1 MTGVLLSTGLRRRP
15 GVGALESGFRG
26 PGIEYSTS
34 VSEGWTDRM
43 DLRQQLHD
51 AMWVRVLFTLALLM
65 GVLWVQIDNH
75 GVVTGEVLLGV
86 GIVALVNL
94 PMYIVER
101 RLPTRTAAAI
111 IVACDLALVTAA
123 IIFAGGTL
131 SAVGIFYVWPIVFSA
146 VFLPAVRARTPPRE
160 PPASPTS
167 TVWEFQHVG
176 WLHVSA
182 LVAEIQVPPNW
193 MLITVCLHV
202 AAFMLVALLSGRLAQ
217 ALIGS
222 TAQLSGAKADTEAQL
237 RRMQATNEQLRVMSE
252 SSRVFLRHQEVAALI
267 PEALAQIAG
276 ATGMRS
282 GFALILNHNTGDF
295 EERAL
300 IGGLSADAA
309 RRYKE
314 LNIVD
319 VARTGAEQYEA
330 VTDPQVG
337 RLLKAMEKDGFRGFL
352 AAPLEAKHELLGV
365 VCLLYRANEA
375 VPEAAVPTLRALTDQ
390 VALVVRNI
398 QYNEE
403 LARKNEELTHLDQ
416 LKSDFMA
423 TMSHELRTPLT
434 SIIGYS
440 DMLLSGMTGELNE
453 KQSAFVDSIL
463 KGGESLLNLI
473 NDVLDLTKI
482 EAGRLELNREAVDL
496 RAALLGVLPVVKPRA
511 QDKRIRISTFLPTD
525 LPLVWAD
532 PGKLNQ
538 ILLNLI
544 TNGIK
549 YTHENGSVS
558 VEARTVDDTVEIWV
572 NDTGIGIAQGGPG
585 QGVPALHAD
594 RLLGDAVAGRDR
606 PRTGDRARAR
616 RAPRRRHPRAEQ
628 TRKGLQLHLHHAD
641 INEAGRPAGRGQDQ
655 LRARGGAQRG
665 QCHPGR
671 RRRP

>member
-1 MTGVLLSTGLRRRP
+1 M
-15 GVGALESGFRG
+15 
-26 PGIEYSTS
+26 
-34 VSEGWTDRM
+34 
-43 DLRQQLHD
+43 
-51 AMWVRVLFTLALLM
+51 
-65 GVLWVQIDNH
+65 QIDDH
-75 GVVTGEVLLGV
+75 GVVAGEVLLGV

-111 IVACDLALVTAA
+111 IVASDLALVTAG
-123 IIFAGGTL
+123 IIFAGGAL
-131 SAVGIFYVWPIVFSA
+131 SAEGVFYVLADRLLGGV
-146 VFLPAVRARTPPRE
+146 PPRMAA
-160 PPASPTS
+160 PYAAAGAASVAYV
-167 TVWEFQHVG
+167 TVWELQHVG
-176 WLHVSA
+176 WLERLRA
-182 LVAEIQVPPNW
+182 GGGDPVPPNW
-193 MLITVCLHV
+193 MLITVFLHV

-222 TAQLSGAKADTEAQL
+222 TAQLSDAKADTEEQL

-252 SSRVFLRHQEVAALI
+252 SSRVFLRHQDVTGLM
-267 PEALAQIAG
+267 PDALAQIGG
-276 ATGMRS
+276 ATGVRS

-300 IGGLSADAA
+300 FGDATSEVA

-314 LNIVD
+314 LNLVD
-319 VARTGAEQYEA
+319 VAARRRRTLRLGHRPAGRPAAEGDGE
-330 VTDPQVG
+330 G
-337 RLLKAMEKDGFRGFL
+337 RLPWLPRRAARGQAR
-352 AAPLEAKHELLGV
+352 AA
-365 VCLLYRANEA
+365 RRR
-375 VPEAAVPTLRALTDQ
+375 VPALPCRTRPSPRPPSPPCARSRGQ

-463 KGGESLLNLI
+463 KGGEALLNLI

-558 VEARTVDDTVEIWV
+558 VEARTMDETVEIWV
-572 NDTGIGIAQGGPG
+572 NDTGIGISREDQDKVFQRFTQIDSSATRSQGGTG
-585 QGVPALHAD
+585 LGLAIVRELVELH
-594 RLLGDAVAGRDR
+594 
-606 PRTGDRARAR
+606 
-616 RAPRRRHPRAEQ
+616 
-628 TRKGLQLHLHHAD
+628 
-641 INEAGRPAGRGQDQ
+641 
-655 LRARGGAQRG
+655 GGAIRVQSKLG
-665 QCHPGR
+665 KGSSFIFTMPISTKPADPLAAGKIS
-671 RRRP
+671 

>member
-1 MTGVLLSTGLRRRP
+1 
-15 GVGALESGFRG
+15 
-26 PGIEYSTS
+26 
-34 VSEGWTDRM
+34 M
-43 DLRQQLHD
+43 DLRTQLHD
-51 AMWVRVLFTLALLM
+51 AMWVRVLFTVALLT
-65 GVLWVQIDNH
+65 GVLWVQIDDH
-75 GVVTGEVLLGV
+75 GLVAAEALLGAA
-86 GIVALVNL
+86 IVALVNL

-111 IVACDLALVTAA
+111 MVAVDLALVTAGVV
-123 IIFAGGTL
+123 FAGGAL
-131 SAVGIFYVWPIVFSA
+131 SAEGIFYVWPIVFSA
-146 VFLPAVRARTPPRE
+146 VFLPAWAPYTAAAV
-160 PPASPTS
+160 ASAS
-167 TVWEFQHVG
+167 YIVVWELQHVG
-176 WLHVSA
+176 WLNVSA

-193 MLITVCLHV
+193 MLITVFLHV

-217 ALIGS
+217 ALLGS
-222 TAQLSGAKADTEAQL
+222 SAQLSGAKADTEEQL

-252 SSRVFLRHQEVAALI
+252 SSRVFLRHQDVDRLV

-276 ATGMRS
+276 ATATRN
-282 GFALILNHNTGDF
+282 GFALVLNRNTGDF

-300 IGGLSADAA
+300 LGDLSTETV

-314 LNIVD
+314 LGIVD
-319 VARTGAEQYEA
+319 VSEAGAERHES
-330 VTDPQVG
+330 VTDPRVG
-337 RLLKAMEKDGFRGFL
+337 RLLKEMEKDGFRGFL
-352 AAPLEAKHELLGV
+352 VAPLEAKHEALGV
-365 VCLLYRANEA
+365 ICLLYRAQDV
-375 VPEAAVPTLRALTDQ
+375 VPAAAVPALRALSDQ

-403 LARKNEELTHLDQ
+403 LARKNDELTHLDQ

-558 VEARTVDDTVEIWV
+558 VEARTLDGQVEIWV
-572 NDTGIGIAQGGPG
+572 NDTGIGIAREDQDKVFQRFTQIDSSATRSQGGTGLGLAIVRELVELHGGTIRVQSKLAKGSSFIFTMPISTT
-585 QGVPALHAD
+585 PADPLA
-594 RLLGDAVAGRDR
+594 AG
-606 PRTGDRARAR
+606 
-616 RAPRRRHPRAEQ
+616 
-628 TRKGLQLHLHHAD
+628 K
-641 INEAGRPAGRGQDQ
+641 IS
-655 LRARGGAQRG
+655 
-665 QCHPGR
+665 
-671 RRRP
+671 

>member
-1 MTGVLLSTGLRRRP
+1 M
-15 GVGALESGFRG
+15 A
-26 PGIEYSTS
+26 
-34 VSEGWTDRM
+34 
-43 DLRQQLHD
+43 
-51 AMWVRVLFTLALLM
+51 
-65 GVLWVQIDNH
+65 
-75 GVVTGEVLLGV
+75 
-86 GIVALVNL
+86 
-94 PMYIVER
+94 
-101 RLPTRTAAAI
+101 
-111 IVACDLALVTAA
+111 
-123 IIFAGGTL
+123 
-131 SAVGIFYVWPIVFSA
+131 
-146 VFLPAVRARTPPRE
+146 
-160 PPASPTS
+160 
-167 TVWEFQHVG
+167 VWELQHVG
-176 WLHVSA
+176 WLDVSA

-193 MLITVCLHV
+193 MLITVFLHV

-252 SSRVFLRHQEVAALI
+252 SSRVFLRHQDVRRAHPGGARPDRRRDRRAQRLRAHPQPQHAA
-267 PEALAQIAG
+267 
-276 ATGMRS
+276 TSRS
-282 GFALILNHNTGDF
+282 A
-295 EERAL
+295 RS
-300 IGGLSADAA
+300 SASVTSDAV

-314 LNIVD
+314 LGIVD
-319 VARTGAEQYEA
+319 VAEDRRRALRA

-365 VCLLYRANEA
+365 VCLLHRANEA
-375 VPEAAVPTLRALTDQ
+375 VPEAAVATLRALSDQ

-558 VEARTVDDTVEIWV
+558 VEARTVDGLVEIWV
-572 NDTGIGIAQGGPG
+572 NDTGIGIAREDQDKVFQRFTQIDSSATRSQGGTGLGLAIVRELVELHGGTIRVQSKLGKGSSFIFTMPISTK
-585 QGVPALHAD
+585 PADPLA
-594 RLLGDAVAGRDR
+594 AG
-606 PRTGDRARAR
+606 
-616 RAPRRRHPRAEQ
+616 
-628 TRKGLQLHLHHAD
+628 K
-641 INEAGRPAGRGQDQ
+641 IS
-655 LRARGGAQRG
+655 
-665 QCHPGR
+665 
-671 RRRP
+671 

>member
-1 MTGVLLSTGLRRRP
+1 
-15 GVGALESGFRG
+15 
-26 PGIEYSTS
+26 
-34 VSEGWTDRM
+34 
-43 DLRQQLHD
+43 
-51 AMWVRVLFTLALLM
+51 MWVRVLFTVALLT
-65 GVLWVQIDNH
+65 GVLWVQIDDH
-75 GVVTGEVLLGV
+75 GPVAAEALLGL

-101 RLPTRTAAAI
+101 RLSARTAAAI
-111 IVACDLALVTAA
+111 IVVSDLVLVTAGV
-123 IIFAGGTL
+123 IFAGGAL
-131 SAVGIFYVWPIVFSA
+131 SAEGIFYVWPIVFST
-146 VFLPAVRARTPPRE
+146 VFLPAWAPYATAGA
-160 PPASPTS
+160 ASVAYFA
-167 TVWEFQHVG
+167 VWELQHVG
-176 WLHVSA
+176 WLDVSA
-182 LVAEIQVPPNW
+182 LVAEIHVPPNW
-193 MLITVCLHV
+193 MLITVFLHV

-222 TAQLSGAKADTEAQL
+222 SAQLSGAKADTEAQL
-237 RRMQATNEQLRVMSE
+237 RRMQATNEQLRLMGE
-252 SSRVFLRHQEVAALI
+252 SSRVFLRHQDVGGLI
-267 PEALAQIAG
+267 PDALAQIAG
-276 ATGMRS
+276 STALRN

-295 EERAL
+295 EERAIL
-300 IGGLSADAA
+300 GGVTPEEV

-314 LNIVD
+314 LGIVD
-319 VARTGAEQYEA
+319 VAQAGAERYEA

-337 RLLKAMEKDGFRGFL
+337 RLLKAMDKDGFRGFL
-352 AAPLEAKHELLGV
+352 VAPLEAKLGVLGV
-365 VCLLYRANEA
+365 VCLLHRPEEV
-375 VPEAAVPTLRALTDQ
+375 VPAAAVPTLRALAGQ

-549 YTHENGSVS
+549 YTHENGTVS
-558 VEARTVDDTVEIWV
+558 VEARTMDGMVEIWV
-572 NDTGIGIAQGGPG
+572 NDTGIGIAKEDQDKVFQRFTQIDSSATRSQGGTGLGLAIVHELVELHGGSIRLQSKLGKGSSFIFTMPISTK
-585 QGVPALHAD
+585 PADPLA
-594 RLLGDAVAGRDR
+594 AG
-606 PRTGDRARAR
+606 
-616 RAPRRRHPRAEQ
+616 
-628 TRKGLQLHLHHAD
+628 K
-641 INEAGRPAGRGQDQ
+641 IS
-655 LRARGGAQRG
+655 
-665 QCHPGR
+665 
-671 RRRP
+671 